1 MSTRL
6 AVMFLVACVLGCTPG
21 PKPPVPVT
29 RDALV
34 GSWRHELP
42 NDEHYLL
49 TLFDSGI
56 VGFIHANTK
65 LPIARSFGRWSFDE
79 GTLDLHIVGVMP
91 EDATFPLA
99 NRLIAQ
105 LVDRKLALDIEGE
118 RTTWSSHDRY
128 GAARAGAIERLERD
142 ERGWTSQ
149 VEAAESATPPGDSPP
164 SD

>member
-6 AVMFLVACVLGCTPG
+6 FVMFVVACVLGCTPD

-34 GSWRHELP
+34 GTWRHELP
-42 NDEHYLL
+42 NDEVYLL

-56 VGFIHANTK
+56 VGFIHAGEK
-65 LPIARSFGRWSFDE
+65 LPISQSFGRWSFDE
-79 GTLDLHIVGVMP
+79 GTLDLHIVGGMP
-91 EDATFPLA
+91 EAWTFPLA

-118 RTTWSSHDRY
+118 RTTWSPHDQY
-128 GAARAGAIERLERD
+128 GAARAGASERLAND
-142 ERGWTSQ
+142 ERGWALQ
-149 VEAAESATPPGDSPP
+149 VEAAEAAPPVE
-164 SD
+164 